1 MTVNLKPETESRLRE
16 LVASTG
22 RPADDLVEDALA
34 GYLAEVAKVREL
46 LDRRL
51 DDVESGRVA
60 PIDGPTVF
68 SEIREK
74 VRNVRSK

>member
-34 GYLAEVAKVREL
+34 GYLTEVGQVREL
-46 LDRRL
+46 VNRRL
-51 DDVESGRVA
+51 DEIESGRVA
-60 PIDGPTVF
+60 PLDGPATF
-68 SEIREK
+68 SAIRA
-74 VRNVRSK
+74 RA